1 MKNILFLSYR
11 TILINQKNIIGV
23 IIPSYY
29 IYKDNLYNI
38 CNMNKF
44 IPIKFCDSK
53 SPIYFSE
60 VTMSTNG

>member
-11 TILINQKNIIGV
+11 TILIYQKNIIGV

-44 IPIKFCDSK
+44 IL
-53 SPIYFSE
+53 
-60 VTMSTNG
+60 